1 MGIARRSGG
10 TVEVES
16 EPGRGTVFSLLLPC
30 VDAPEPAAGG
40 GDEEP
45 PPGGGETVLLVED
58 DETVRRLAQMVLER
72 CGYGVL
78 AAANGG
84 QALRAAAQ
92 HADPIHLLL
101 ADVVMPAMGGAEL
114 AGELVRLLPGL
125 RVVYMTGYL
134 DEELAR
140 HGVVPSPAVVRKPF
154 SPGRLARAV
163 REALDA
169 PASSPATTPEP
180 R

>member
-1 MGIARRSGG
+1 MRR
-10 TVEVES
+10 
-16 EPGRGTVFSLLLPC
+16 P
-30 VDAPEPAAGG
+30 
-40 GDEEP
+40 
-45 PPGGGETVLLVED
+45 
-58 DETVRRLAQMVLER
+58 AQMVLER

-84 QALRAAAQ
+84 QAIRAAAQ
-92 HADPIHLLL
+92 RTGPIHLLL

-114 AGELVRLLPGL
+114 AGELARLIPGL

-140 HGVVPSPAVVRKPF
+140 HSVAPSPAVVRKPF

-169 PASSPATTPEP
+169 LASPPATPEP
-180 R
+180 G